1 MSAAMKK
8 GEDYAILE
16 KAGLPVPIYGV
27 FDASCL
33 TGKSEDLRRCVQR
46 ILTEGSGLFGVRT
59 EPKENLSP
67 LGNYPHYMP
76 LHNLDEVI
84 KAIKQNERKHPKN
97 QWWYLVNEAFLNYEW
112 NAVVKLTK
120 DGSLPG
126 YWKLDGEVNL
136 TDNLPLRPSL
146 DNTKNVIRAQNWSGT
161 DAANI
166 RKLVLQAGLFETFL
180 EISKVKTP
188 KGSRLV
194 FWGTRGGTPGKH

>member
-1 MSAAMKK
+1 MKK
-8 GEDYAILE
+8 GEDYAVLE
-16 KAGLPVPIYGV
+16 NAGLPVPIYGV

-33 TGKSEDLRRCVQR
+33 TEKSEDLRRCVQR
-46 ILTEGSGLFGVRT
+46 ILAEGSGLMGVRT
-59 EPKENLSP
+59 EPKKNPSP

-84 KAIKQNERKHPKN
+84 KAIKQNEREHPKN

-112 NAVVKLTK
+112 SAVVKLTK
-120 DGSLPG
+120 EGSLPG

-146 DNTKNVIRAQNWSGT
+146 DNTKNVIRARDWSGT

-166 RKLVLQAGLFETFL
+166 RKLILQADLLETFL

-188 KGSRLV
+188 KGSRLI
-194 FWGTRGGTPGKH
+194 FWGTRGGKQSKH